1 MTMLRTIDVRAAAAL
16 EAARIAAARAI
27 ARPDD
32 RPARDWLAGRRPW
45 IARSRSGRRR
55 SSLRGGAVLI
65 WRVAVED
72 SCGRVAA
79 ASLVAMRVVPRACAA
94 ARTPRAIAVALFAQL
109 RSHPPESVAS
119 VLRQRTEEIVAE
131 ARAFANARLSRER
144 AVAARCVSRRTE
156 AADFQPG
163 LFDRRAE
170 RAWLAA
176 VAENSQR
183 GDAAA
188 ARVASAAAAADL
200 AGAQPELL
208 LVLLG

>member
-79 ASLVAMRVVPRACAA
+79 VSLVAMRVVPRAWA
-94 ARTPRAIAVALFAQL
+94 ARRPRAIAATLFAQL
-109 RSHPPESVAS
+109 RSHPPESMAS

-200 AGAQPELL
+200 VGAQPELL